1 MRFLKLAILL
11 LGLLICLSGLL
22 FSAQGTGI
30 FPYPRSSFMI
40 SQTVWVYRGLIIA
53 VVGAVISILSRKI

>member
-1 MRFLKLAILL
+1 MKFLKLAVLL

-22 FSAQGTGI
+22 FTAQGTGI
-30 FPYPRSSFMI
+30 FPYPRSSLMI

-53 VVGAVISILSRKI
+53 VIGAIIAGLSRKI